1 MENFN
6 DVWASFSKMLIDS
19 DLTEGQ
25 KYWLLLKLQSTLS
38 KEIEISTNKTIKLN
52 EKLSESN
59 GPTTKPQKKYKNEK
73 AIATNYRN
81 ACLLL
86 EKKLNSS
93 CKKMIMNLDKLTPI
107 EQDELLES
115 IDSAHQC
122 DNANTRRKIRKVL
135 CGFDANAKHKND
147 KK

>member
-6 DVWASFSKMLIDS
+6 DEWASFSKMLIDS

-25 KYWLLLKLQSTLS
+25 KYWILLKLQSIFS
-38 KEIEISTNKTIKLN
+38 KEIEISTNKIININ

-81 ACLLL
+81 ACLPL

-93 CKKMIMNLDKLTPI
+93 CKKMIMNLNKLTPI
-107 EQDELLES
+107 EQYELLES
-115 IDSAHQC
+115 IDSPYQC
-122 DNANTRRKIRKVL
+122 DNVNTRRKIRKTL
-135 CGFDANAKHKND
+135 CGFDANAKRKND